1 MVDKMKIELL
11 FPTPVAI
18 FDTEDYFKNE
28 HADLINAQYLD
39 NLDGG
44 LLTENKFIL
53 NQHAPNLKN
62 WILDCMQQYALEGL
76 AISDE
81 LGITQSWCVKHTTGS
96 QTLFSHMHP
105 NSIIS
110 GAYYVHAP
118 EGSQPLKI
126 HKSKQGNSPVVNW
139 DQPEYVTYNKS
150 WTWSWMNFKV
160 QTGRLILFP
169 SHMYHSVE
177 GFDNYNDNKG
187 RCVLSFNSWFKGPFG
202 KSDQLYKLNTV
213 LN

>member
-1 MVDKMKIELL
+1 MVDKVKVELL

-18 FDTEDYFKNE
+18 FDKGDFFKNE
-28 HADLINAQYLD
+28 HPELINANYL
-39 NLDGG
+39 NHLDGG
-44 LLTENKFIL
+44 LLTEDKFIL
-53 NQHAPNLKN
+53 DQHTPNLKT
-62 WILDCMQQYALEGL
+62 WILNCIQQYALESL

-81 LGITQSWCVKHTTGS
+81 LGITQSWCIKHTTSS

-118 EGSQPLKI
+118 EGSEPLRI
-126 HKSKQGNSPVVNW
+126 HKPKQSGGTVVNW
-139 DQPEYVTYNKS
+139 DQPEHVTYNKP
-150 WTWSWMNFKV
+150 WTWSWMNFKA

-169 SHMYHSVE
+169 SYMYHSVE
-177 GFDNYNDNKG
+177 GFNHNNNNNG

-202 KSDQLYKLNTV
+202 KSDQLYKLNTI